1 VETPAPQER
10 FDLGARTPQQLE
22 VFMLSFFFL
31 HGATCTVLKQS
42 ILLGYS
48 KGWAHE
54 VLNKIFMNNKGIPYA
69 ITHEISIIMHIIG
82 SRPLITVSTANASVL
97 SLERGTL
104 YPQDV
109 IPMCLGPIG
118 PSNTSKVS
126 QQGLTTKPLQRVI
139 LCVLDMVMP

>member
-1 VETPAPQER
+1 
-10 FDLGARTPQQLE
+10 
-22 VFMLSFFFL
+22 
-31 HGATCTVLKQS
+31 
-42 ILLGYS
+42 
-48 KGWAHE
+48 
-54 VLNKIFMNNKGIPYA
+54 MNNKGIPYA

-82 SRPLITVSTANASVL
+82 SKPLITVSTANASVL